1 MASLD
6 ELRAE
11 RVEKLARLRAA
22 GYNPYPIE
30 TQCDITLGNLIKRF
44 ATLTK
49 RQKPLTVAGRVMGV
63 RHQGALAF
71 LDLNDGTGQLQVLL
85 KQEIIGEKNFN
96 LFVETIDRGDFITA
110 TGSVG
115 ITKRQE
121 PTLFAES
128 WLPLVKTLRPLPDK
142 WHGLTDVEE
151 RFRRRYLDSLMD
163 EAIRQR
169 FFARS
174 TIITALRAALDQAN
188 YLEVETPILQPLY
201 GGASAIPFKTHHEA
215 LDLPLYLR
223 ISPELYLKRMLVGN
237 FPRVYEISRCFR
249 NEGIDA
255 THNPEFTMLE
265 FYEAYS
271 DAPKQRVF
279 VEDLIKKL
287 VQKITKEK
295 HLTYDNQLLNFK
307 EPFKVITYY
316 DLLKRQALITNP
328 ESIDL
333 KELMI
338 KANQF
343 GVTLPTGASRET
355 VMDYIYK
362 KVCRP
367 KIIQPTFIID
377 YPKNALP
384 LTKIHATNPAL
395 VDAFQLVIGGLEIAK
410 AFSELNDPLDQAE
423 RFTAQESAKNGGD
436 KEAQIKDQDFLEALE
451 YGMPPAGGVGI
462 GIDRLVMLLTNTTN
476 IREVIYFPTL
486 KPKKHL
492 TG

>member
-11 RVEKLARLRAA
+11 RLQKLARLRLA
-22 GYNPYPIE
+22 GHEPYPIE
-30 TQCDITLGNLIKRF
+30 TKNEFLLSEVAKRF
-44 ATLTK
+44 STLAK
-49 RQKPLTVAGRVMGV
+49 RKKPLTVAGRVLGL

-71 LDLNDGTGQLQVLL
+71 VDLNDGTGRLQTLI
-85 KQEIIGEKNFN
+85 KQDVVGDESFN
-96 LFVETIDRGDFITA
+96 LFMETIDRGDFITA
-110 TGSVG
+110 TGHLG
-115 ITKRQE
+115 LTKRNE
-121 PTLFAES
+121 RTLFAER
-128 WLPLVKTLRPLPDK
+128 WNPLAKSLRPLPDK
-142 WHGLTDVEE
+142 WSGLTDVEE

-163 EAIRQR
+163 ENVKQR
-169 FFARS
+169 FFTRS
-174 TIITALRAALDQAN
+174 AVITALRAALDQAD

-201 GGASAIPFKTHHEA
+201 GGASAVPFKTHHEA
-215 LDLPLYLR
+215 LNLPLYLR
-223 ISPELYLKRMLVGN
+223 ISPELYLKRMLVGG
-237 FPRVYEISRCFR
+237 FSCVYEISRCFR
-249 NEGIDA
+249 NEGIDV

-265 FYEAYS
+265 FYESYS
-271 DAPKQRVF
+271 DAAKQRAF

-287 VQKITKEK
+287 VQKIAKETR
-295 HLTYDNQLLNFK
+295 LTYDGQPINFK
-307 EPFKVITYY
+307 EPFKVISYF

-328 ESIDL
+328 ETAEVR
-333 KELMI
+333 ELML

-343 GVTLPTGASRET
+343 GITVPDGASRET
-355 VMDYIYK
+355 VLDYIYK

-367 KIIQPTFIID
+367 KIIQPTFVID

-384 LTKIHATNPAL
+384 LAKRLADNSAL

-423 RFTAQESAKNGGD
+423 RFIAQESARTGGD
-436 KEAQIKDQDFLEALE
+436 KEVQTKDQDFLEALE

-486 KPKKHL
+486 RPKN
-492 TG
+492 